1 MTANPYESFA
11 DYWAAGWRGI
21 LPLPYG
27 KKTWP
32 PEGFTGYGGAEPS
45 YADCHAWSEGAPR
58 NLCVRVPDGCV
69 GIDVDHYDG
78 KTGGDTLTGLVD
90 KYGALPPTAYSTSR
104 GDGISGIRL
113 YRVPLGTTL
122 PTKLPGI
129 EFIQRH
135 HRYVVA
141 WPSVHPSGNVYR
153 WIDERTGAV
162 MDTPPRLAD
171 LPELPTAWI
180 TGLAVEAKNYDK
192 VALDL
197 DAASAILA
205 GFPLGDPCAHVLA
218 HAGKTMAGGDRHD
231 SYNEAALAVV
241 GSGRRGCPGA
251 AQVLH
256 RLRAAFVAEVSDPRN
271 GTARRTVPEAE
282 AEWRRGLL
290 GALAIVANEEQGT
303 ACPDD
308 VFVWMDDLDAQE
320 KAKAEDEGT
329 DEAEEATEPSPYD
342 MAVRRKLADLIVHE
356 AAKEAL
362 ATRKAGQAPPLD
374 GHDLPTFLAQPDEGE
389 RYRVDRLW
397 PSEGRVLLPAAAKSG
412 KTTLIVGNLIPS
424 LVDGSQ
430 FLGMFDVDPVKRR
443 VVYFNLEVGE
453 RTLRAWMRRANIA
466 ASNKVTVVNLR
477 GKVSALGLNSE
488 AGRKRLTDF
497 LTAQD
502 AEVVILDPLAPALAA
517 YGLDENSNSDVAT
530 FFGWWSEAL
539 GRAGVVDDLI
549 AHHAGHA
556 GERSRGASRLLDEPD
571 AIWTMTKSAST
582 VDEDDVYGPAEL
594 RFLQAVGRDVEEP
607 ATGLAF
613 DRNTGRLTL
622 TGLSKKAAGKAQSQA
637 TLETRI
643 LDYVGANEGCSRED
657 IKAKVKGG
665 NTEKWVTVDRL
676 IGAGKLD
683 VVVVDGRSKLTIVRP
698 VRDRPSSPT
707 DDSPPPVRP
716 SASLDADAGTPPLD
730 GKNGTPAKTV
740 TDDSRGR
747 LI

>member
-1 MTANPYESFA
+1 MTSNPYESFDA
-11 DYWAAGWRGI
+11 YWAAGWRGI

-32 PEGFTGYGGAEPS
+32 PEGYTGYGGAEPS
-45 YADCHAWSEGAPR
+45 YADCQAWSEGAPR
-58 NLCVRVPDGCV
+58 NLCLRVPDGCI

-78 KTGGDTLTGLVD
+78 KTGGDTLSGLVD

-113 YRVPLGTTL
+113 YRVPTGTTL

-153 WIDERTGAV
+153 WIDERTGAT
-162 MDTPPRLAD
+162 MDAPPRLAD
-171 LPELPTAWI
+171 LPELPAAWI
-180 TGLAVEAKNYDK
+180 AGLAVEAKNYDK
-192 VALDL
+192 VALDI
-197 DAASAILA
+197 DAASAIIA
-205 GFPLGDPCAHVLA
+205 GFPLGDPCTHILA

-251 AQVLH
+251 ATVLH
-256 RLRAAFVAEVSDPRN
+256 RLRAAFVAEVTDTRN

-320 KAKAEDEGT
+320 KAKDDDDT
-329 DEAEEATEPSPYD
+329 DGEEPTEPSPYD
-342 MAVRRKLADLIVHE
+342 MAVRRRLADLIVNE

-374 GHDLPTFLAQPDEGE
+374 GHDLPAFLAQPDEGE
-389 RYRVDRLW
+389 RYRVARMW
-397 PSEGRVLLPAAAKSG
+397 PSEGRVLMPAAAKSG

-424 LVDGSQ
+424 LVDGTQ
-430 FLGMFDVDPVKRR
+430 FLGTFDVDPVKRR

-453 RTLRAWMRRANIA
+453 RTLRAWMRRADIA
-466 ASNKVTVVNLR
+466 ASSKVTVVNLR

-497 LTAQD
+497 LIAQD

-517 YGLDENSNSDVAT
+517 FGLDENSNADVAT

-539 GRAGVVDDLI
+539 GAAGVVDDLI

-571 AIWTMTKSAST
+571 AIWTMTKAAGDT
-582 VDEDDVYGPAEL
+582 DDDDPYAPTEVRAL
-594 RFLQAVGRDVEEP
+594 KATGRDVELAESVLSFDP
-607 ATGLAF
+607 ATGRLA
-613 DRNTGRLTL
+613 L
-622 TGLSKKAAGKAQSQA
+622 TGESRRVANRNRTDARIRAD
-637 TLETRI
+637 I
-643 LDYVGANEGCSRED
+643 LDFIGDNEGCIRAE
-657 IKAKVKGG
+657 VKGG
-665 NTEKWVTVDRL
+665 VTGKTAA
-676 IGAGKLD
+676 IGALLNALIASGEVLESFENGRQRLFVPSRSPKFPERGNEANTTVPRSPSLDGNGNGTGK
-683 VVVVDGRSKLTIVRP
+683 
-698 VRDRPSSPT
+698 DRPEGNSPT
-707 DDSPPPVRP
+707 PAERLAFPE
-716 SASLDADAGTPPLD
+716 G
-730 GKNGTPAKTV
+730 NGE
-740 TDDSRGR
+740 
-747 LI
+747 